1 MNEDSLKHG
10 AFSWVELMTTDKQA
24 AKEFYRG
31 LFNWETEEYPME
43 GVDYT
48 VVKVVGNPVGGIMP
62 VPPDCQG
69 MAPSWYAYVTVDDVD
84 AIAERVASLGGKL
97 LRSPMDIPEVGRFCV
112 LQDPQGG
119 VICAITY
126 VKK

>member
-84 AIAERVASLGGKL
+84 AIAERSHHSAGNCFDPRWIFPKSAVSAFFRTRRAGSSAP
-97 LRSPMDIPEVGRFCV
+97 SP
-112 LQDPQGG
+112 
-119 VICAITY
+119 T
-126 VKK
+126 